1 MERLSP
7 ALAKAIND
15 RAKEIYL
22 LHGAW
27 GYSFVKALEE
37 ATVQPGDE
45 KEEEV
50 DCPECGA
57 IFTVPR

>member
-1 MERLSP
+1 MPEAEKLSP

-37 ATVQPGDE
+37 FTAGTV
-45 KEEEV
+45 EEEK
-50 DCPECGA
+50 CQKSGS
-57 IFTVPR
+57 